1 MLMRKRYI
9 ILVLALLQ
17 LMSISAFAEGGKTFY
32 SSSLDMPCRYDKL
45 AKLLSMDV
53 DELVLDEDFVI
64 DTFRGRLYTS
74 IPRIVGKGIEVNVK
88 TAITAKIDNKVLPEI
103 FIHSQ
108 APIEY
113 FGGIDFKFNNNA
125 CRCVIAISKT
135 SPVTLIENISIED
148 IDVRNYP
155 LEQQTYITGVSV
167 SLSDNSDVD
176 IRQISATDL
185 YSSANNV
192 IGDSCGN
199 ISALYVAG
207 ERGVR
212 ANVDIHDCEFA
223 NMHNYNA
230 NNKIVLEDTNGIYVC
245 LQSPVSDF
253 TKVHIHNITGVDY
266 GKRLIKTDCSNL
278 LVENIVASSKYHDTL
293 SAVSLNNGDGN
304 TYENAEINNV
314 RFTGVTEYVVGSSIP
329 DTKISNIYSEI
340 TARPQ
345 SYAAAVLPGE
355 SCLVEN
361 LTLRGAQLIA
371 CVTNTDKKVVIKNV
385 DYDDTMYNHGLYGSS
400 LFLTKDAHMTLSNA
414 KVRSDKMSYLFFDN
428 YPGQT
433 HYKYNVEAV
442 INNLDLNVLKD
453 SRDWFLLMSGNNH
466 VWDIAISNSSIVFDG
481 CSRGF
486 IGLVPSDVSA
496 ETMRLSLDN
505 VDVIYNKI
513 DAGST
518 IPFGNVI
525 LSENATLT
533 MKDVKIYNNS
543 GVPFSSQLYS
553 MYVKN
558 LGNGNTYSRLYI
570 QDCNVDECKTGLS
583 GISAVG
589 DNIVWA
595 GGDCISHS
603 NPSSVVG
610 LGRKQ
615 KKFTYKDHSGNKMMW
630 TGKKWKTAK

>member
-17 LMSISAFAEGGKTFY
+17 FMSISAFAEGGKTFY

-103 FIHSQ
+103 LIHPQ
-108 APIEY
+108 GPVEY

-125 CRCVIAISKT
+125 CRCVVAMSKT
-135 SPVTLIENISIED
+135 SPVTVIENISIKD

-155 LEQQTYITGVSV
+155 FEQQTYITGVSV

-176 IRQISATDL
+176 IRNVSASGL

-245 LQSPVSDF
+245 LQSPVNDY

-278 LVENIVASSKYHDTL
+278 LVEHIVASSKYHDTL

-304 TYENAEINNV
+304 RYENAEINNV
-314 RFTGVTEYVVGSSIP
+314 RFTGVAEYVVGSFLR

-340 TARPQ
+340 TLKPQ
-345 SYAAAVLPGE
+345 SYAAAVFPGE
-355 SCLVEN
+355 NCIVEN
-361 LTLRGAQLIA
+361 LTLRGAQFIA
-371 CVTNTDKKVVIKNV
+371 SITDTDKKVVIRNV
-385 DYDDTMYNHGLYGSS
+385 DYDDTMYGHGLYGSS
-400 LFLTKDAHMTLSNA
+400 LFLTKDAHVTLSNA
-414 KVRSDKMSYLFFDN
+414 KIRSDKMSYLFFDN
-428 YPGQT
+428 YPGQNM
-433 HYKYNVEAV
+433 YKYNVQAD
-442 INNLDLNVLKD
+442 IDNLTLDFLKD
-453 SRDWFLLMSGNNH
+453 SGAWFLYVYGNNH
-466 VWDIAISNSSIVFDG
+466 AWDISIRNSSFVFNG
-481 CSRGF
+481 SSRGF
-486 IGLVPSDVSA
+486 VGLMSSESSSEA
-496 ETMRLSLDN
+496 MKLSLDN

-518 IPFGNVI
+518 IPFGYVI
-525 LSENATLT
+525 LSEKASLTL
-533 MKDVKIYNNS
+533 KDVKVYNNS

-558 LGNGNTYSRLYI
+558 IGNGNTYSRLYI
-570 QDCNVDECKTGLS
+570 KDCNVDECKIGLS

-595 GGDCISHS
+595 GGDCVSHS
-603 NPSSVVG
+603 TPSSVVD
-610 LGRKQ
+610 LNRKQ
-615 KKFTYKDHSGNKMMW
+615 KKFTYKDNSGNKVTW
-630 TGKKWKTAK
+630 TGKKWKTIK

>member
-88 TAITAKIDNKVLPEI
+88 TAITAKIDNKVFPEI

-176 IRQISATDL
+176 IRQISAADL

-207 ERGVR
+207 ERGVK
-212 ANVDIHDCEFA
+212 ANVEIHDCEFA

-314 RFTGVTEYVVGSSIP
+314 RFTGVTEYVVGSFLP
-329 DTKISNIYSEI
+329 DTKVSNIYSEI
-340 TARPQ
+340 TLKPQ
-345 SYAAAVLPGE
+345 SYAAAVFPGE
-355 SCLVEN
+355 NCIVEN

-371 CVTNTDKKVVIKNV
+371 SITDTDKKVVIRNV
-385 DYDDTMYNHGLYGSS
+385 DYDDTMYGHGLYGSS
-400 LFLTKDAHMTLSNA
+400 LFLTKDAHVTLSDA
-414 KVRSDKMSYLFFDN
+414 KIRSDKMSYLFFDN

-433 HYKYNVEAV
+433 SYKCNVQAD
-442 INNLDLNVLKD
+442 INNLTLDFLKD
-453 SRDWFLLMSGNNH
+453 SGAWFL
-466 VWDIAISNSSIVFDG
+466 
-481 CSRGF
+481 
-486 IGLVPSDVSA
+486 
-496 ETMRLSLDN
+496 
-505 VDVIYNKI
+505 
-513 DAGST
+513 
-518 IPFGNVI
+518 
-525 LSENATLT
+525 
-533 MKDVKIYNNS
+533 
-543 GVPFSSQLYS
+543 
-553 MYVKN
+553 
-558 LGNGNTYSRLYI
+558 
-570 QDCNVDECKTGLS
+570 
-583 GISAVG
+583 
-589 DNIVWA
+589 
-595 GGDCISHS
+595 
-603 NPSSVVG
+603 
-610 LGRKQ
+610 
-615 KKFTYKDHSGNKMMW
+615 
-630 TGKKWKTAK
+630 